1 MMLKTALL
9 AVSIVLLTAAG
20 FVGTAR
26 ADDGI
31 AVAVVYDLSGS
42 MKESVPDR
50 DGKKAPKYIIAK
62 RALLSVADRL
72 QQFADSA
79 KDKKLAVSLLVF
91 GNDKVKEALP
101 LAEFKAQTFR
111 DWAASAPMPD
121 GGTPIGEALKVATT
135 QLLASPLDHKH
146 ILVITDG
153 ANTVGP
159 GPEKV
164 LPGLRKEA
172 DGKETYIGIH
182 FVAFDV
188 SAKVFD
194 PLKKLDVTVVGAANE
209 QQLNTQLNYVLQEK
223 LLVE

>member
-1 MMLKTALL
+1 MTLKTALL
-9 AVSIVLLTAAG
+9 ACSIVLLSYCG
-20 FVGTAR
+20 FADTAR
-26 ADDGI
+26 AEDGI
-31 AVAVVYDLSGS
+31 AVTVVYDLSGS

-50 DGKKAPKYIIAK
+50 DGKRAPKYIIAQ
-62 RALLSVADRL
+62 RALLSVVDHL

-79 KDKKLAVSLLVF
+79 KDKKLAVSLLIF

-111 DWAASAPMPD
+111 DWAKSAPMPD
-121 GGTPIGEALKVATT
+121 GGTPIGDALRVATT

-164 LPGLRKEA
+164 LPQLRKDAEA
-172 DGKETYIGIH
+172 KEAYVGVH

-194 PLKKLDVTVVGAANE
+194 PLKKLDVTVVGASNE
-209 QQLNTQLNYVLQEK
+209 DQLNMQLNYVLREK